1 MVKGVIIYN
10 QEKHIQVLEISG
22 GIGGRQS
29 TEGGIGGTIVYT
41 VLTLIWF
48 NQIKCNSRLVK
59 SFTGTVYV
67 NCWLDVAG
75 KVVVNDTARLDIW
88 GKFTAA
94 C

>member
-22 GIGGRQS
+22 GIGGGSQRRAVL
-29 TEGGIGGTIVYT
+29 GVRLYT